1 MAMRH
6 ETSLDTGYFER
17 IYSGD
22 SDPWQFE
29 TSDYERAKYDRT
41 LAALPRDRFKRVL
54 EIGCANG
61 VLTERLAKYCD
72 RLFAVD
78 IVDRV
83 LERARERCAALPNVT
98 IQKASIPADRIDGPF
113 DLILLS
119 EVAYYWDSEDIGRAG
134 SYFSEAIE
142 EGGSLLLVHW
152 TGDTDYPKSADEAVE
167 DLKRATGDAFKE
179 SLSQRHSSYR
189 LDLWQRQ
196 KA

>member
-1 MAMRH
+1 MRH
-6 ETSLDTGYFER
+6 KKSLDAGYFEK

-22 SDPWQFE
+22 ADPWQFE
-29 TSDYERAKYDRT
+29 ASDYERAKYDRT
-41 LAALPRDRFKRVL
+41 LAALPRDRFNRVL

-61 VLTERLAKYCD
+61 ALTERLAEYCD
-72 RLFAVD
+72 QLVAVD

-83 LERARERCAALPNVT
+83 LERARERCAVLPNVT
-98 IQKASIPADRIDGPF
+98 IMKASIPADRIDGPF

-119 EVAYYWDSEDIGRAG
+119 EVAYYWDTTDIGRAG
-134 SYFSEAIE
+134 SYFSDVIE
-142 EGGSLLLVHW
+142 DGASLLLVHW

-167 DLKRATGDAFKE
+167 ELKRATGEAFKE
-179 SLSQRHSSYR
+179 TMSERHSNYR